1 MKEQLG
7 IIINTRDMTISLP
20 PAKITRLQN
29 LLQKTWHPK
38 RKTFTLLEG
47 TVLLGFLEHAA
58 QICPWGRYLYCCLR
72 YSVNLCLKQVLKSVH
87 NRRDVQAMM
96 AESRDSPSDDERIL
110 KEKFHQRKIAKTI
123 YNSKLPYFISKELRS
138 ELDLLQHI

>member
-1 MKEQLG
+1 MDDTLIADVIDHILTAMAASIESLFLLFGFPDETLRRSPLSMEKFAKFKCSWIKEQLG

-72 YSVNLCLKQVLKSVH
+72 HSVQTSV
-87 NRRDVQAMM
+87 
-96 AESRDSPSDDERIL
+96 
-110 KEKFHQRKIAKTI
+110 
-123 YNSKLPYFISKELRS
+123 
-138 ELDLLQHI
+138 